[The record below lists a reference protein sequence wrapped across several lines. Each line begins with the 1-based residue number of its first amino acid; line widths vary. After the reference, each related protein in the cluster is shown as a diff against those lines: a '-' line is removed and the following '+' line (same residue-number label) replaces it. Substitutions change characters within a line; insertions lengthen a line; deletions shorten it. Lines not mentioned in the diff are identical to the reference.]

1 VVLLSCLLT
10 LLESFN
16 KNNPAMGTDSVARQ
30 IHKKTVQHSGY
41 WVSVVK
47 PKVTKGGS
55 PTLRLG
61 DTLIQLMEAA
71 LNQAPFLTQAQALL
85 GKAIG
90 ENAKVK
96 SIINKDYQV
105 APKQIQLGVRLA
117 VNTHNMGGRFVE
129 SVKNARRLMS
139 PQEAGDFLE
148 SIVEFQV
155 QIKEHS
161 QQEYDNKWQD
171 WQNWTD
177 EKLAT
182 KLTKAEQQLVLLLPA
197 RWWPDTLLDGIVSTN
212 ADPRYAGKLDDP
224 QEGDATMLMQ
234 QVREVM
240 TVNQEMN
247 DESSWIWLERGGRKA
262 LLETLH
268 TQKKKFKMTEK
279 NDFHE
284 SKQKDSST

>member
-1 VVLLSCLLT
+1 MVLLSCLLT

-47 PKVTKGGS
+47 PKDTKGGS